1 MRSIHAGKL
10 PIETDTNWIPPVQDD
25 DFNTKPKAESP
36 PPVPPKTLVS
46 TKSSESLSHW
56 PPAQGVDY
64 GRQMM
69 PVPVESEPIP
79 ALPPKPSVINIPP
92 RPPK

>member
-10 PIETDTNWIPPVQDD
+10 PIETDTNRIPPVLDD

-36 PPVPPKTLVS
+36 PPVPPKTLI
-46 TKSSESLSHW
+46 SSKSLSHW
-56 PPAQGVDY
+56 PQGVDY
-64 GRQMM
+64 DRQMM

-79 ALPPKPSVINIPP
+79 ALPPKPAVISVPP